1 MAFQMGAIIGLATW
15 LGWWLDKYYQ
25 LSTPYCTIGLSLLGV
40 GLALYLSI
48 RDFINPPQG

>member
-15 LGWWLDKYYQ
+15 VGWWLDRHYQ
-25 LSTPYCTIGLSLLGV
+25 FATPYCTVFFSLLGV

-48 RDFINPPQG
+48 KDFIGPKKP